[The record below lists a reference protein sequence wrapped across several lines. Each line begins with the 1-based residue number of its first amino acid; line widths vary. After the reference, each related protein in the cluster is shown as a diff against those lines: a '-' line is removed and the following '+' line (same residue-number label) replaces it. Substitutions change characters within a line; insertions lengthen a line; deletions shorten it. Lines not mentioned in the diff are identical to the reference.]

1 MAALASFGGW
11 RLLGIVQADAKR
23 EVEDIYVHRS
33 GLVSHGLADPTVGQ
47 EVRPSPAALQL

>member
-1 MAALASFGGW
+1 VAALASFGGW
-11 RLLGIVQADAKR
+11 RLFGIVQADAKR

-47 EVRPSPAALQL
+47 EVCPSPAALQL